1 VIGRQDGRAAAFPSV
16 LAQICSGAA
25 SEHDDGG
32 DHALARGA
40 QSSDRRT
47 RLSPGKP
54 RSDPISRTSFVLRKK
69 SSSKRTAARTKRRMR
84 RSRTPTGMHG
94 FDARDFVFFDFQTS
108 SSSADCRSSSNA
120 FVQRCSRHE
129 LLFQEAL
136 KVADWDVERR
146 DASMKGGGDVRA
158 IELRFTHRA
167 TPHPALRA
175 TFPSKAGEG

>member
-1 VIGRQDGRAAAFPSV
+1 MDEPPRFR
-16 LAQICSGAA
+16 
-25 SEHDDGG
+25 
-32 DHALARGA
+32 
-40 QSSDRRT
+40 QSSRKFARAQRQSMTTAETMLWRAVRNHQIDGHGFRQANPDRTLFRGL
-47 RLSPGKP
+47 RLSCA
-54 RSDPISRTSFVLRKK
+54 K